1 MIRYS
6 SNPFPEHTY
15 RLHGRLDENTGGEF
29 QFLYRKDFENSWSQA
44 CCRTGRHVSN
54 GMQYLSFL
62 SRSSLLS
69 FLSLPLLHFTFY
81 SNSNQYAQVEVEVKA
96 FSDITDDVDFMRKLL
111 AEESVFVL
119 PGNVST
125 CCLLFHFLYIPPLY
139 ILFIESERKLIVL

>member
-1 MIRYS
+1 MRKEGFVKRSLSESIKRARERDRVIRYS

-69 FLSLPLLHFTFY
+69 FLSLPSSTLSFT
-81 SNSNQYAQVEVEVKA
+81 Q
-96 FSDITDDVDFMRKLL
+96 
-111 AEESVFVL
+111 
-119 PGNVST
+119 
-125 CCLLFHFLYIPPLY
+125 
-139 ILFIESERKLIVL
+139 ILTNMLRWKWK